1 MSCRQT
7 SRLLPNGEPSLQNS
21 LTLYACDVTL
31 DRYNCPMA
39 KRKDPLEKVD
49 NLDARK
55 EKYLPVVAA
64 LTDVYGLLDWSR
76 QQDGMD
82 ELISC
87 ILSQSTNDTNRD
99 RAFARLKE
107 TYPDWEAVRFA
118 DLAELTDVIRP
129 AGLANQKA
137 PRIQNVL
144 GIIYDEAGQ
153 YNIDFLSDRS
163 IKDAKDWLCSL
174 RGVGP
179 KTAAIVLCFAYGRP
193 AFPVDTHIY
202 RVSKRIG
209 FIPDKLSAND
219 AHPVMEAIV
228 PPEDYYQF
236 HIQLIQHGR
245 DTCHA
250 RKPACERCPIS
261 KYCDFFTAD

>member
-1 MSCRQT
+1 
-7 SRLLPNGEPSLQNS
+7 
-21 LTLYACDVTL
+21 
-31 DRYNCPMA
+31 MA
-39 KRKDPLEKVD
+39 RRKDPLEKVD

-55 EKYLPVVAA
+55 AKYAPISAA
-64 LTDVYGLLDWSR
+64 LTAVYGELDWAR
-76 QQDGMD
+76 NQDGMD

-87 ILSQSTNDTNRD
+87 ILSQSTSDTNRD

-107 TYPDWEAVRFA
+107 RFPSWEAVRFA
-118 DLAELTDVIRP
+118 ALDDLIDAVRP

-144 GIIYDEAGQ
+144 AVIFEKIGEYS
-153 YNIDFLSDRS
+153 IDFLNELPLEE
-163 IKDAKDWLCSL
+163 AKAWLISL
-174 RGVGP
+174 KGIGP

-202 RVSKRIG
+202 RVGKRIG
-209 FIPDKLSAND
+209 FLPDKLSAND
-219 AHPVMEAIV
+219 AHPVMEAIA
-228 PPEDYYQF
+228 PPDDFYQF

-250 RKPACERCPIS
+250 RKPACERCQIQT
-261 KYCDFFTAD
+261 YCDFFSAAGALA

>member
-1 MSCRQT
+1 
-7 SRLLPNGEPSLQNS
+7 
-21 LTLYACDVTL
+21 
-31 DRYNCPMA
+31 MA
-39 KRKDPLEKVD
+39 RRKDPLEKVD
-49 NLDARK
+49 CFDARK
-55 EKYLPVVAA
+55 AKYPPIATA
-64 LTDVYGLLDWSR
+64 LSEVYGTLDWSR

-87 ILSQSTNDTNRD
+87 ILSQSTNDINRD
-99 RAFARLKE
+99 RAFARLKAA
-107 TYPDWEAVRFA
+107 YPSWAAVRFA
-118 DLAELTDVIRP
+118 ELDELTDVIRP

-137 PRIQNVL
+137 PRIQDALRV
-144 GIIYDEAGQ
+144 IYEEAGE
-153 YNIDFLSDRS
+153 YSIDFLNAHSLA
-163 IKDAKDWLCSL
+163 DARRWLCSL

-209 FIPDKLSAND
+209 FIPEKLSADD

-228 PPEDYYQF
+228 PPDAYYQF

-250 RKPACERCPIS
+250 RKPACQRCAIIEH
-261 KYCDFFTAD
+261 CDFFAAAAGGN

>member
-1 MSCRQT
+1 
-7 SRLLPNGEPSLQNS
+7 
-21 LTLYACDVTL
+21 
-31 DRYNCPMA
+31 MA
-39 KRKDPLEKVD
+39 KKRSPLEKVD
-49 NLDARK
+49 DFDRRK
-55 EKYLPVVAA
+55 SKYGSIAAA
-64 LTDVYGLLDWSR
+64 LTEVYGELDWSR
-76 QQDGMD
+76 NQDGMD

-87 ILSQSTNDTNRD
+87 ILSQSTNDANRD
-99 RAFARLKE
+99 RAFARLKSS
-107 TYPDWEAVRFA
+107 YASWHALRFA
-118 DLAELTDVIRP
+118 DIGGLTDVIRP

-144 GIIYDEAGQ
+144 AIIHDKTGEYS
-153 YNIDFLSDRS
+153 IDFLDELSVEE
-163 IKDAKDWLCSL
+163 AKDWLVSL
-174 RGVGP
+174 PGVGP

-209 FIPDKLSAND
+209 FIPEKLSAND

-228 PPEDYYQF
+228 PADDFYQF

-250 RKPACERCPIS
+250 RKPACERCSITGH
-261 KYCDFFTAD
+261 CDYFSGDAPRPST

>member
-1 MSCRQT
+1 
-7 SRLLPNGEPSLQNS
+7 
-21 LTLYACDVTL
+21 
-31 DRYNCPMA
+31 MA
-39 KRKDPLEKVD
+39 RRKDPLEKVD
-49 NLDARK
+49 NFKARK
-55 EKYLPVVAA
+55 GKYAPVAAA
-64 LTDVYGLLDWSR
+64 LTEVYGSLDWSR
-76 QQDGMD
+76 EQDGMD

-99 RAFARLKE
+99 RAFGRLKAA
-107 TYPDWEAVRFA
+107 YPDWEAVRFA
-118 DLAELTDVIRP
+118 DLDELTDVIRP

-144 GIIYDEAGQ
+144 QAICDEAGK
-153 YNIDFLSDRS
+153 YSIDFLNERS
-163 IKDAKDWLCSL
+163 IEDAKAWLVSL

-179 KTAAIVLCFAYGRP
+179 KTAAIVLCFAYGRA

-209 FIPDKLSAND
+209 FIPEKLSADD
-219 AHPVMEAIV
+219 AHPVMEAIT
-228 PPEDYYQF
+228 PPSDYYQF

-250 RKPACERCPIS
+250 RKPACERCPVADL
-261 KYCDFFTAD
+261 CDHLASTVNAG